1 MVETKQRLWN
11 VVNMDSPEWKEG
23 CVSQKSGKAGEAR
36 DLEGTWADVP
46 SGHQDASQ
54 KELT

>member
-1 MVETKQRLWN
+1 METKQRFWN

-23 CVSQKSGKAGEAR
+23 WVSQKSGKAGEAR
-36 DLEGTWADVP
+36 GLEGTWADAP